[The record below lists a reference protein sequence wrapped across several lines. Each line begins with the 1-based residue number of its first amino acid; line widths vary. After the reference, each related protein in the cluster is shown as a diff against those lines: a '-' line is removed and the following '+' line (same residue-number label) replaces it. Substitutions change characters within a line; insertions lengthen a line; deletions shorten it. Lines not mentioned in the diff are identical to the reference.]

1 MNGNVTM
8 YNPGCTQLAGS
19 SWYGSKRLQDGVT
32 TETDCPLF
40 PPLKALDAGQV
51 GLALS
56 YAITLT
62 GMFQWSVRQSAEVE
76 NMVMFI

>member
-1 MNGNVTM
+1 MTVVVHSLLRPLGKAA
-8 YNPGCTQLAGS
+8 AGS
-19 SWYGSKRLQDGVT
+19 SYHWDWLSSL
-32 TETDCPLF
+32 L

-76 NMVMFI
+76 NMVMFICAFSAF

>member
-1 MNGNVTM
+1 MKTTTV
-8 YNPGCTQLAGS
+8 YNLLGPPGKVAEGS
-19 SWYGSKRLQDGVT
+19 RLLLGLRLT
-32 TETDCPLF
+32 SFLL

-56 YAITLT
+56 YALTLM